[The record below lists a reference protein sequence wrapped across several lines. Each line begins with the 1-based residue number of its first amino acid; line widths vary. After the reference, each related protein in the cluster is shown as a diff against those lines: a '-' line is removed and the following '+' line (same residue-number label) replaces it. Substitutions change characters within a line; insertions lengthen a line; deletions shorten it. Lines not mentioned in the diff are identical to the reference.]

1 MCLIISLCPVI
12 TVVPPTAQ
20 ADKLGDDNAQLLV
33 ARREEEEGNQI
44 LVLSDH
50 KERYSQKKSVC
61 VCSET
66 NPFPILSPAPVTWS
80 C

>member
-20 ADKLGDDNAQLLV
+20 IDKLGDDNAQLLV